1 MSKMFWPSMLL
12 VLAASPAAAQS
23 VSESPS
29 TQRPVEMSIG
39 GGGVAS
45 FVGNGG
51 DARVMFSF
59 PRSEQRAFEAFAG
72 GYSGGADSR
81 DVKAV
86 YGFQVRERIHRGVR
100 RQVEPFW
107 TYGAMGAIAH
117 YQTSSCVNR
126 QCTSEFVTRPLPPLM
141 GLFGAGVEYAVN
153 PRLAVRFDY
162 QAGLALFIPVGVRA
176 GASVSIPLGRIR
188 SQAAE

>member
-1 MSKMFWPSMLL
+1 MSKVFWSSMLL

-29 TQRPVEMSIG
+29 TQRPVEVSIG

-51 DARVMFSF
+51 DARVIFSF
-59 PRSEQRAFEAFAG
+59 PRSGQRAFEGFAG
-72 GYSGGADSR
+72 GYSGGAGSL
-81 DVKAV
+81 DVKV
-86 YGFQVRERIHRGVR
+86 EYGLQVRERIHKGVR
-100 RQVEPFW
+100 RHVEPFW
-107 TYGAMGAIAH
+107 TYGAMGAIAR
-117 YQTSSCVNR
+117 YETSSCVNR
-126 QCTSEFVTRPLPPLM
+126 HCTSQFVTRPLPPIM
-141 GLFGAGVEYAVN
+141 GLVGAGVEYSVS
-153 PRLAVRFDY
+153 PRVAVRVDY
-162 QAGLALFIPVGVRA
+162 QAGFFLFIPIGVRA